1 MLKHIILSTIIFIYA
16 SSTAQAK
23 NGAIRTGQVSVGG
36 NLGMAIASPWAN
48 KAFKDPMD
56 PGVKGTLIGRYHHD
70 SALTGLEL
78 SIDYFRLG
86 GREFEARSAIASFFW
101 RFLPFEKLHPM
112 LSVGVGYSK
121 TENFFSRPGTDQ
133 AIFKARAG
141 LEYEIDP
148 RMDLTLHLDHYFVA
162 KDARNDPHAN
172 VFAPSIGVLFYIDA
186 VAKGAPAAASGTN
199 MPQAAAAAIDS
210 DGDGVMDK
218 DDRCPGTPPGTQV
231 NALGCAK
238 KQSFEIKLDLKFQ
251 TNTAKFTSSPEQPLN
266 ELARIMKENPEL
278 RVEIQGHTDTSGS
291 KVRNRELSNER
302 ANAVKSILLKRFGIS
317 ANRLTARGYGSTMPI
332 ESNETESGRSKNRR
346 VTARILSR

>member
-1 MLKHIILSTIIFIYA
+1 MLKHIILSTIILVYA
-16 SSTAQAK
+16 SSEAHAQK
-23 NGAIRTGQVSVGG
+23 GSIRTGQFSLGG
-36 NLGMAIASPWAN
+36 NLGMAMASPWAD
-48 KAFKDPMD
+48 KAFKNPMD
-56 PGVKGTLIGRYHHD
+56 PGVKGTLIGRYHHE

-86 GREFEARSAIASFFW
+86 GREFEARSAIATFFW
-101 RFLPFEKLHPM
+101 RFLPFEKFHPM
-112 LSVGVGYSK
+112 LSVGAGYAK

-162 KDARNDPHAN
+162 KDAANDPHAN
-172 VFAPSIGVLFYIDA
+172 VFAPSVGVLFYLGSP
-186 VAKGAPAAASGTN
+186 AKEAPEAASGTN
-199 MPQAAAAAIDS
+199 MPQAAAAPIDS

-218 DDRCPGTPPGTQV
+218 DDRCPGTPAGTKV
-231 NALGCAK
+231 NALGCAQ

-251 TNTAKFTSSPEQPLN
+251 TNTAKLTSSPEQPLN

-278 RVEIQGHTDTSGS
+278 RVEIQGHTDSSGS
-291 KVRNRELSNER
+291 RVRNRQLSQER
-302 ANAVKSILLKRFGIS
+302 ANAVKSLLVKRFGITAS
-317 ANRLTARGYGSTMPI
+317 RLTARGFGSTMPI
-332 ESNETESGRSKNRR
+332 GNNETDAGKSKNRR